1 LTLITIFFKKYLKI
15 YCNRFFIIFLALGFC
30 SGVPFLLTLST
41 LSFWLSESGASKTV
55 IGFFSIATLP
65 YGLKIFW
72 APFLE
77 SIKIP
82 FLTKIF
88 GVKKACG
95 IASQILLILSI
106 ILLGQ
111 INPVSNFAFAVIISF
126 MISFF
131 ASTQDIIV
139 DAIRIDISCDNHLG
153 VNAAAE
159 SIGFRLGM
167 FASGAGTLYF
177 SAIYSWSLAYSI
189 TGILCFVGIIAFIL
203 IPDIIL
209 DKNNQDPKKNDPLK
223 EKNNF
228 SKWLKLK
235 IKDPLQ
241 AIFNHGS
248 FFYIVAFIFFLKFG
262 DIVMNAMSPAFF
274 HDLGFTKIEYANIS
288 KFFGIFL
295 MIVGSIVGS
304 VMITRLG
311 LFQSLVTSAFLQSI
325 CCLLFWI
332 QSVVGHK
339 ISVMIITIGTESFV
353 AGIIATLF
361 ISYISKLCRGKFSG
375 TKFTVLYS
383 IGSLARILIS
393 VMSGYLAD
401 NFGWKTL
408 FIIASLTFFPTLWLT
423 IKLDFL
429 EKQKK

>member
-1 LTLITIFFKKYLKI
+1 LLDIFKCFLKKHLAI
-15 YCNRFFIIFLALGFC
+15 YCNRFFVIFLALGFC

-41 LSFWLSESGASKTV
+41 LSFWLAESGASKTV

-77 SIKIP
+77 NIKIP
-82 FLTKIF
+82 FLTKIW
-88 GVKKACG
+88 GSKKSCG
-95 IASQILLILSI
+95 ITSQILLIVSI

-111 INPVSNFAFAVIISF
+111 INPISNFSLAIIISF
-126 MISFF
+126 LISFF
-131 ASTQDIIV
+131 AATQDIII

-153 VNAAAE
+153 INAAAE

-167 FASGAGTLYF
+167 FASGAGTLYL
-177 SAIYSWSLAYSI
+177 SALYSWSLAYSI
-189 TGILCFVGIIAFIL
+189 TGILCCFGIIAFIF
-203 IPDIIL
+203 IPNIVWNNNKNL
-209 DKNNQDPKKNDPLK
+209 DAFEKLK
-223 EKNNF
+223 GKNNF
-228 SKWLKLK
+228 AKWLKLK
-235 IKDPLQ
+235 IKNPL
-241 AIFNHGS
+241 IDFLNHNG
-248 FFYIVAFIFFLKFG
+248 FFHIIAFIFFLKFG
-262 DIVMNAMSPAFF
+262 DIVMNAMAPTFF
-274 HDLGFTKIEYANIS
+274 HDLGFSKIEYANIS
-288 KFFGIFL
+288 KFFGVFL

-304 VMITRLG
+304 IMITQLG

-332 QSVVGHK
+332 QSVVGHQ

-361 ISYISKLCRGKFSG
+361 ISYISTFCKGKFSG

-383 IGSLARILIS
+383 IGSLARIVIS
-393 VMSGYLAD
+393 AMSGYLAD

-408 FIIASLTFFPTLWLT
+408 FIIASLTFFPTLWLI

-429 EKQKK
+429 KKQKI